1 MGKIPIYTIYNMV
14 YTLKNYIYHMYT
26 YGINPVYTGYIL
38 YPKIIKNVLF
48 TIPNNELQIEPEFI
62 VNDELDKD
70 HLQIFKNIKKN
81 AETQYAMQN
90 KSKNRFGQPV

>member
-1 MGKIPIYTIYNMV
+1 MNRLLAKKDYHTWSVSLTNNTNENEFKVV
-14 YTLKNYIYHMYT
+14 YH
-26 YGINPVYTGYIL
+26 
-38 YPKIIKNVLF
+38 
-48 TIPNNELQIEPEFI
+48 NELQIEPEFI

>member
-1 MGKIPIYTIYNMV
+1 MNRLLAKKDYHTWSVSLTNNTNENEFKVV
-14 YTLKNYIYHMYT
+14 YHN
-26 YGINPVYTGYIL
+26 
-38 YPKIIKNVLF
+38 
-48 TIPNNELQIEPEFI
+48 EPEFI